1 MGGSSHDGWKLTFL
15 LLPCQLK
22 TIFQK
27 PKINIYLEKA
37 TDSRL
42 SVDVPGA
49 ADNSLH

>member
-27 PKINIYLEKA
+27 PKISIYLEKA
-37 TDSRL
+37 ADSRL
-42 SVDVPGA
+42 SVAVPRA
-49 ADNSLH
+49 AGNNLH